1 MKNKAVAL
9 SLAKSDLKVSVP
21 KTRKASAAAS
31 CGRSPE
37 TWLVAPDS
45 RPAAGQASRT
55 RPANRVYARGSS
67 AIGRRGAR
75 CRSWVQPE
83 TVIAWRRPRESPN
96 RRERDASGHERA
108 LCRVVLRGGEG
119 GKHGRAR
126 DCWPNNTKPR
136 GIAPG
141 LALTDWPTQTG
152 GPTIVAPRAGL
163 EPATLR
169 LTAACSTIELPRN
182 KPVGTGI
189 VADGRGLKP
198 CLAWAATRTAQ
209 RLPSVPPDVNRPL
222 PDRLAPPP
230 WWAHPPRRW
239 TPRPV
244 EGAIHEW
251 LARTGPWSA
260 RGHRTTA
267 IRREVVSFPASMRI
281 Q

>member
-1 MKNKAVAL
+1 MKSKAVAL

-67 AIGRRGAR
+67 AIGRSGAR

-126 DCWPNNTKPR
+126 DCWPNNTKPG
-136 GIAPG
+136 GIVPG
-141 LALTDWPTQTG
+141 LRLTVWSTCTG
-152 GPTIVAPRAGL
+152 GPGKWLAVRYRLRTALKIRGNCSQSTTHLRERAFDEASFGGPDSATPLRLCTSRSHPARPEAGHAGPEPSLNDRPSGRAGTRSEAESQL
-163 EPATLR
+163 PMMIQVKNLR
-169 LTAACSTIELPRN
+169 P
-182 KPVGTGI
+182 GT
-189 VADGRGLKP
+189 
-198 CLAWAATRTAQ
+198 
-209 RLPSVPPDVNRPL
+209 
-222 PDRLAPPP
+222 
-230 WWAHPPRRW
+230 
-239 TPRPV
+239 
-244 EGAIHEW
+244 
-251 LARTGPWSA
+251 
-260 RGHRTTA
+260 
-267 IRREVVSFPASMRI
+267 VSGD
-281 Q
+281 